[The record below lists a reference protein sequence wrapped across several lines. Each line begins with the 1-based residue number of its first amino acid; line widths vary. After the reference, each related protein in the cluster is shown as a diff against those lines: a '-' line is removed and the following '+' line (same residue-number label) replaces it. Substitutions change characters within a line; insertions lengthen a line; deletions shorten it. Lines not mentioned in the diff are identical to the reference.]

1 MLVYYVLYLLSS
13 MSSIDK
19 RKEINSMRKIFVGV
33 RNGGGY
39 YDHVRGI
46 VNIYLKDDDED
57 TNDTWDDDHVTY
69 GREY

>member
-1 MLVYYVLYLLSS
+1 
-13 MSSIDK
+13 
-19 RKEINSMRKIFVGV
+19 MRKNFVDL

-39 YDHVRGI
+39 YDHIRGG
-46 VNIYLKDDDED
+46 IYNYYFRDDDDD

>member
-19 RKEINSMRKIFVGV
+19 NERRYNMRKNLKDL

-39 YDHVRGI
+39 YDHVRGG
-46 VNIYLKDDDED
+46 VSIYFKDNDED

>member
-1 MLVYYVLYLLSS
+1 
-13 MSSIDK
+13 
-19 RKEINSMRKIFVGV
+19 MRKNFVDL

-39 YDHVRGI
+39 YDHIRGGI
-46 VNIYLKDDDED
+46 HNYYFKDDEED

>member
-1 MLVYYVLYLLSS
+1 
-13 MSSIDK
+13 
-19 RKEINSMRKIFVGV
+19 MRKIFVGI

-46 VNIYLKDDDED
+46 VNIYFKDDDED